1 MSKSIDE
8 ISPEVFGPAL
18 CRLRQE
24 RGLTQEG
31 LAQLLHIS
39 AKTVSK
45 WENRRGLPD
54 PSSWALL
61 AEVLKVDLGS
71 LFQGR
76 TEPNYPDV
84 ANLRKLKFYA
94 CPHCGNIMT
103 GTGDANVSCCG
114 RPLAP
119 LEPQKADDAHGLH
132 LEESDGGYYVTV
144 GQTHPMTKDH
154 YLAFMAYVFND
165 QLVFTRLYPE
175 QEPTFRLPKLR
186 PTATV
191 YLYCVQDG
199 LFAYRGVSLAPRV

>member
-84 ANLRKLKFYA
+84 GNLRKLKFYA

-103 GTGDANVSCCG
+103 GTGDANVYNG
-114 RPLAP
+114 
-119 LEPQKADDAHGLH
+119 
-132 LEESDGGYYVTV
+132 T
-144 GQTHPMTKDH
+144 M
-154 YLAFMAYVFND
+154 N
-165 QLVFTRLYPE
+165 
-175 QEPTFRLPKLR
+175 
-186 PTATV
+186 
-191 YLYCVQDG
+191 
-199 LFAYRGVSLAPRV
+199 

>member
-39 AKTVSK
+39 AKTMS
-45 WENRRGLPD
+45 
-54 PSSWALL
+54 
-61 AEVLKVDLGS
+61 KVDLGS

-84 ANLRKLKFYA
+84 GNLRKLKFYA

-144 GQTHPMTKDH
+144 GKTHPMTKDH

-191 YLYCVQDG
+191 YLYCVKDG